1 MISFTSTADHGSQVA
16 FLAAAPTTAPAAP
29 SIAPDTATGTP
40 TGTAARFTA
49 LNTDGSRVLVTTF
62 GHIQVF
68 DTATGAAIDI
78 GDTDALLPAGKL
90 VTHPEWSPSGLR
102 VAFTLYSAE
111 VTSGGSTK
119 SVTDSRPEDGEIV
132 TLELDRD
139 DRPRDRP
146 APHRRH
152 DARPTGCSI
161 SIRAGRPTSTGW

>member
-1 MISFTSTADHGSQVA
+1 MISFSSTADQGSQVA

-29 SIAPDTATGTP
+29 SIAPNTASGTP

-68 DTATGAAIDI
+68 DTATGVAIDI

-102 VAFTLYSAE
+102 VAFTLYSSE
-111 VTSGGSTK
+111 ITSGGSTK

-139 DRPRDRP
+139 DRPRDHP
-146 APHRRH
+146 APHRGH
-152 DARPTGCSI
+152 DPGRRAVSFL
-161 SIRAGRPTSTGW
+161 SRAGRPTSTGW